1 MGPYSGAGACGS
13 RAPRSGSDGCR
24 GGGWCWQR
32 GRRLGFHAPL
42 HIVNTPI
49 YLRPELFLFVVSTNQ
64 PCVGQACRAVAGRHL
79 KPRRLRHALRRC
91 VRIPQ
96 PSIFILFQ
104 PSARVH
110 PSFLLGAQP
119 FTRTERCSRSAETA
133 TPSRGWS
140 HRSAPSPAFHGRDEV
155 TIVALPLQGLPASC
169 VSTQLWLP

>member
-1 MGPYSGAGACGS
+1 MYRP
-13 RAPRSGSDGCR
+13 RA
-24 GGGWCWQR
+24 
-32 GRRLGFHAPL
+32 GRRGSVQRSRRLWIEGPTLRQRRLPWWGVVLTARAAARL
-42 HIVNTPI
+42 SCTTPHRKHPASFP
-49 YLRPELFLFVVSTNQ
+49 RPELFLLVVSANQ

-140 HRSAPSPAFHGRDEV
+140 HRSAPSPAFHG
-155 TIVALPLQGLPASC
+155 L
-169 VSTQLWLP
+169 